1 MLCKQNPFYKK
12 SKLSSY
18 NVCTPIRSATNTYTL
33 KAGYMRAFS
42 LLEFIIVLSVVG
54 IVAGFAAPSFNKII
68 ATSQV
73 NALQAKLQSAIYL
86 ARSAAVS
93 QKETIAFCPYAKSGC
108 SKNWSN
114 GAMIFTDKNNNQLI
128 DNDDILL
135 ETITLYSKNFNVD
148 WRASAGRKFL
158 RFSPSGMAK
167 EFGRFTLCYKNNDL
181 SLARSL
187 VINRQGRLRAYRD
200 RNHDGIVEDVN
211 GRQADC

>member
-1 MLCKQNPFYKK
+1 MQLR
-12 SKLSSY
+12 
-18 NVCTPIRSATNTYTL
+18 IATNASTL
-33 KAGYMRAFS
+33 KAHNMRAFS
-42 LLEFIIVLSVVG
+42 LLEFIIVLSVAG
-54 IVAGFAAPSFNKII
+54 ILAGFTVPRFNKII

-86 ARSAAVS
+86 ARSTAVS
-93 QKETIAFCPYAKSGC
+93 QKETIAFCPYAKAGC

-135 ETITLYSKNFNVD
+135 ETISLYSKNFDVN